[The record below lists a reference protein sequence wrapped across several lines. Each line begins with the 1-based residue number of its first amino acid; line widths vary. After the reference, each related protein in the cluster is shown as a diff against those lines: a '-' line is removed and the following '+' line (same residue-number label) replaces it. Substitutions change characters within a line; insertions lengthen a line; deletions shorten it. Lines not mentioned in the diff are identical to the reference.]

1 MGGFELNKNP
11 YVLNHQP
18 EKGSLEDLIGDF
30 GWNVTGIIVVIVASV
45 LKFFL

>member
-1 MGGFELNKNP
+1 
-11 YVLNHQP
+11 VLHHQP

-30 GWNVTGIIVVIVASV
+30 GWNVTGILLIVVIVASV